1 MSEELNPGIGPENIS
16 EAEPISI
23 INQELLHKVAEYFRL
38 LDNPDADL
46 NQEQAEEEAGK
57 YFAEN
62 IAGQY
67 SPKEINLAIFLNR

>member
-62 IAGQY
+62 IAGKY
-67 SPKEINLAIFLNR
+67 SDAEINIAMWMSS